1 MGLILSFGVFR
12 SILFRTISS
21 TQHHGMRKHSGSP
34 KVQLGLK
41 HGQAQPTSL
50 KTVPA
55 RPKTRPGR
63 REKLAMVTANVYFTL
78 NKGSQHRL
86 LHNHVSVRYHP
97 EHTSNKPARPTMV
110 NEVQNSFANLS
121 LIQNR

>member
-1 MGLILSFGVFR
+1 MILSFGGFR
-12 SILFRTISS
+12 LILFRTISS
-21 TQHHGMRKHSGSP
+21 TQHYGMHDKHSGSP
-34 KVQLGLK
+34 KVQLGFK
-41 HGQAQPTSL
+41 HGLAQPTSL
-50 KTVPA
+50 KTVPD

-63 REKLAMVTANVYFTL
+63 REKPAMVTANVYFTL

-121 LIQNR
+121 LIQNK